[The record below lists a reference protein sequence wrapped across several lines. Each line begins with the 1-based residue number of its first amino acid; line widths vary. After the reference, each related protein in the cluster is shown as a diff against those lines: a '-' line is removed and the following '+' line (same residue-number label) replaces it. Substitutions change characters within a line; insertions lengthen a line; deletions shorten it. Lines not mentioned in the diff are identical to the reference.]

1 MPSEIIKK
9 QIGKRSTGRPSKVTS
24 IQGMFVPSLMDPTG
38 YALGLIRDVLP
49 DPDEIMARGGLGYSD
64 LVNLER
70 DAHISSC
77 IQQRKSATLAHRIR
91 IEPGPGASGPIE
103 LERAVKIC
111 RRTLD
116 LWGQNLS
123 NTISQLLDARFLGMQ
138 PFELNYFYDNTV
150 EAIIC
155 ERPQDTLQE
164 WFVYTP
170 DGELRFRRAMDSF
183 VTKPIPPFKILNV
196 RNFPTMRNPYGK
208 KLFSPCFWPATFKRG
223 GLRFF
228 AEYAE
233 KFGMPNLLVKSNS
246 NSANSKELKA
256 FVAQLLAMARKGVI
270 VTTGQY
276 DVSLNDMET
285 KYQTT
290 HLYDSFMD
298 AMDKESSKAL
308 LGQTLTTDEGGSR
321 AQGDI
326 HKQIL
331 EVLWKSDD
339 EFVSAA
345 LTDLFQI
352 LTFINFGP
360 DVISP
365 VARVGEAMGLERL
378 ERDAKLRDVL
388 GVDFTDEYLMRNY
401 DLQPGDF
408 VRVAPLKA
416 SYASDPSVE
425 AVDPSPSGAPI
436 AGTRVRVAPGFSP
449 TGAGGKANAGSS
461 AGASSRTSPKQ
472 GGTRKSEAAKNVN
485 EKRDNYRK
493 RGSN

>member
-1 MPSEIIKK
+1 MRTEAIEK
-9 QIGKRSTGRPSKVTS
+9 QVGKRSRGRPSNVTK
-24 IQGMFVPSLMDPTG
+24 IQDMFIPSLMDPTG

-49 DPDEIMARGGLGYSD
+49 DPDEIMARGGLGYTD

-91 IEPGPGASGPIE
+91 VEPGPNASGPIE
-103 LERAVKIC
+103 LERLVEVC
-111 RRTLD
+111 RRMLD
-116 LWGQNLS
+116 LWGLNTSNLL
-123 NTISQLLDARFLGMQ
+123 SQILDARFLGMQ
-138 PFELNYFYDNTV
+138 PFELNYFYDPV
-150 EAIIC
+150 VRAIIC
-155 ERPQDTLQE
+155 ERPADTLQE

-170 DGELRFRRAMDSF
+170 DGELRFRRSMDS
-183 VTKPIPPFKILNV
+183 VTTRPIPPFKIMNV

-233 KFGMPNLLVKSNS
+233 KFGMPNLLVQSSSKD
-246 NSANSKELKA
+246 ANTPELKR
-256 FVAQLLAMARKGVI
+256 FVSSLLAMARKGII
-270 VTTGQY
+270 VTTGDY
-276 DVSLNDMET
+276 KVSLNDMET

-298 AMDKESSKAL
+298 AMDKEASKAL

-345 LTDLFQI
+345 LTELFQI
-352 LTFINFGP
+352 VTFVNFGP
-360 DVISP
+360 DVVSP
-365 VARVGEAMGLERL
+365 VARVGESMGLDRL

-401 DLQPGDF
+401 DLQRGDF

-425 AVDPSPSGAPI
+425 AVEPSPSGAPI

-449 TGAGGKANAGSS
+449 AGAGGKANAGSS
-461 AGASSRTSPKQ
+461 ASAPSRTSPNK
-472 GGTRKSEAAKNVN
+472 GGSRKSEAAKSKSESRENH
-485 EKRDNYRK
+485 RK
-493 RGSN
+493 RGEN